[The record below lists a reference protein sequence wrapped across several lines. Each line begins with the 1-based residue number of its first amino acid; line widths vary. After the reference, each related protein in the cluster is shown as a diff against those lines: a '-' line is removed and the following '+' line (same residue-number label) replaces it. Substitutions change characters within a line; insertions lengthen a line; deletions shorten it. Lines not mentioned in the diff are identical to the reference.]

1 MIKHGESPYLE
12 CSSKGDK
19 RFSAFYARIRSRNN
33 RSIEDIYQNAKVFEN
48 GSTNLDWR
56 QAKGKKPVN
65 IEEVKY
71 LYSKLWDEYIHENPE
86 LLQILKNATGV
97 SDIFGQPGHQC
108 QATELFR
115 IKNNNTQGKFW
126 YE

>member
-1 MIKHGESPYLE
+1 MLKYGNPPYLE

-33 RSIEDIYQNAKVFEN
+33 RSIEDIYQATKVFED
-48 GSTNLDWR
+48 GLTNLDWR
-56 QAKGKKPVN
+56 QAKGKLPVN
-65 IEEVKY
+65 IEEVKK
-71 LYSKLWDEYIHENPE
+71 LYSQLWDEYIQENSE
-86 LLQILKNATGV
+86 LLEVLKNV
-97 SDIFGQPGHQC
+97 SGISDMFGQPGHQC

-115 IKNNNTQGKFW
+115 IKNNHTQDKLW